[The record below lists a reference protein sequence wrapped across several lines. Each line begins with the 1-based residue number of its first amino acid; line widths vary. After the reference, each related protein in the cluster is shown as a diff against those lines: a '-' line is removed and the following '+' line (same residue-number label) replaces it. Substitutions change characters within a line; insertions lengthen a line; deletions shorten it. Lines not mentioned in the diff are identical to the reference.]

1 MQGDAHPS
9 KLAVRDRR
17 ERVIAQLAESF
28 ARDELSVEEFE
39 ARIDAA
45 YCSTTDAEF
54 DALIADLRRR
64 DPPEGDAMVVARAEL
79 VRDEDVVGVPI
90 GSLARVEASSVLR
103 AVFSNIERCDQ
114 SVVPRVAQVEA
125 IFGNIELDLREAAFT
140 PGVTELHVKAIF
152 GNVEIAVPADISVEV
167 HGSGVFGNFE
177 GSTRTTSDPDTPTLR
192 IKGSAIFG
200 SVVVKTLPPAHVRR
214 VVEQFRARRVLRP

>member
-45 YCSTTDAEF
+45 YCPKTDAEF
-54 DALIADLRRR
+54 DALIADLPRR
-64 DPPEGDAMVVARAEL
+64 DPPEGDAMVVARTEV
-79 VRDEDVVGVPI
+79 VRDEDAVAVPI
-90 GSLARVEASSVLR
+90 GSLARVEARPVLR
-103 AVFSNIERCDQ
+103 AIFSNIERCDQ
-114 SVVPRVAQVEA
+114 SVVPRAVQVEA
-125 IFGNIELDLREAAFT
+125 VFGNIELDLREAAFA
-140 PGVTELHVKAIF
+140 PGVTEIRVKAVF

-167 HGSGVFGNFE
+167 HGSGVFGTFE
-177 GSTRTTSDPDTPTLR
+177 GSTRTTSNPDTPSLR
-192 IKGSAIFG
+192 IEGAAIFG
-200 SVVVKTLPPAHVRR
+200 SVVVKTLPPVRVRR
-214 VVEQFRARRVLRP
+214 VVEQLRARRLLGP

>member
-28 ARDELSVEEFE
+28 AQDELSVEDFE

-54 DALIADLRRR
+54 DALIADLCRR

-90 GSLARVEASSVLR
+90 GSLARVEARPVLR
-103 AVFSNIERCDQ
+103 ALFSNIEGR
-114 SVVPRVAQVEA
+114 S
-125 IFGNIELDLREAAFT
+125 L
-140 PGVTELHVKAIF
+140 
-152 GNVEIAVPADISVEV
+152 
-167 HGSGVFGNFE
+167 
-177 GSTRTTSDPDTPTLR
+177 
-192 IKGSAIFG
+192 
-200 SVVVKTLPPAHVRR
+200 
-214 VVEQFRARRVLRP
+214 